1 MDPKTCN
8 EWQVIEVPSEITKYV
23 LARNKAHFGQT
34 HGTPFTVSP
43 LAEDLGFCGDQQPGA
58 AQAILQGQQYDQT
71 PFAVHVK
78 LLLQHLQ
85 ITHEIAVENSHPTIT
100 DAELVGKLK
109 VWRELTATSPSG
121 LHLGHYKAL
130 IARHEYS
137 EDEDEPPSQD
147 AGALLTWIWHFFKF
161 LKKPL
166 FHLRQELSIRVIQNV
181 WPHITPRCCSITLSI
196 GWLNALMSCTNTTS
210 LR

>member
-1 MDPKTCN
+1 MDPETCN
-8 EWQVIEVPSEITKYV
+8 EWLVIEVPSEIMKHL

-43 LAEDLGFCGDQQPGA
+43 LAENLGFCRDQSG
-58 AQAILQGQQYDQT
+58 AQAILQGQYDQT

-85 ITHEIAVENSHPTIT
+85 ITHEMAVENSHLTIT
-100 DAELVGKLK
+100 DAELVGKLN
-109 VWRELTATSPSG
+109 VWKELTAASPSG
-121 LHLGHYKAL
+121 LHLGHYKPL

-137 EDEDEPPSQD
+137 EDDYEPPSQY
-147 AGALLTWIWHFFKF
+147 AGALLTWIWRFFKF

-166 FHLRQELSIRVIQNV
+166 FHLRQELSIRVIQN
-181 WPHITPRCCSITLSI
+181 L
-196 GWLNALMSCTNTTS
+196 
-210 LR
+210 